1 MRSPNPVVRPCATQD
16 LAAISAIYGHH
27 VTHGS
32 GSFEIDPPSQ
42 TDMTARFEAIQHQGL
57 PWLVAERDAQVLGF
71 AYAGPFRPRAG
82 FRFLVEDSVYVHP
95 EASGQGLG
103 IALLAELIRLCT
115 ALGKRQM
122 LAVIG
127 DSGNTGSWALHRRLG
142 FEQVGILRG
151 SGRKHGRWL
160 DTVLMQRSLGN
171 GLHSDP
177 VDIKVASDAGFS
189 APQPR

>member
-1 MRSPNPVVRPCATQD
+1 MRPPNPVVRPCATQD
-16 LAAISAIYGHH
+16 LAAITAIYGHH
-27 VTHGS
+27 VQHGS
-32 GSFEIDPPSQ
+32 GSFEIDAPSLN
-42 TDMTARFEAIQHQGL
+42 DMTGRVQAIQHQGL

-71 AYAGPFRPRAG
+71 AYAGPFRPRPG

-127 DSGNTGSWALHRRLG
+127 DSGNAGSLALHRRLG
-142 FEQVGILRG
+142 FTQVGILRG

-189 APQPR
+189 PPQPR

>member
-1 MRSPNPVVRPCATQD
+1 MRPPNPVIRPCATQD
-16 LAAISAIYGHH
+16 LAAITAIYGHH

-42 TDMTARFEAIQHQGL
+42 ADMTARFEVIQHQGL

-177 VDIKVASDAGFS
+177 VDIEVASDAGFS
-189 APQPR
+189 PSQPR